1 MQHVIESHLGFYI
14 PDYFALLFTMCL
26 IVSVPVVCFFA
37 RRHPS
42 PHFRPRKGEVFMV
55 SLLLLLASG
64 AASWMT
70 SKMLDSDI
78 DPLKITDQVEAAQ
91 KQEFDR
97 KAAGNRGTA
106 VKSQSG
112 LSGGND
118 NLPAHIPQ
126 EFHEA
131 ITRQ

>member
-1 MQHVIESHLGFYI
+1 
-14 PDYFALLFTMCL
+14 
-26 IVSVPVVCFFA
+26 
-37 RRHPS
+37 
-42 PHFRPRKGEVFMV
+42 MV

-78 DPLKITDQVEAAQ
+78 DPLKMTDQVEAAQ

-97 KAAGNRGTA
+97 KAAGNRETA

-126 EFHEA
+126 EFREA
-131 ITRQ
+131 INRQ